1 MTPPDPPPADDGFAD
16 SPVSVCVPE
25 SCELDKSSAS
35 DDTPTDSDESIAPVI
50 ETPTGPAVAGSLT
63 VLSVH
68 YRSHKYVLESNHDDK
83 PRMAHGNVRI
93 PPSKS

>member
-25 SCELDKSSAS
+25 SCELDKSAAS
-35 DDTPTDSDESIAPVI
+35 DDTPTDSDESIAPFI

-63 VLSVH
+63 VLSWIVPLSLSLL
-68 YRSHKYVLESNHDDK
+68 R
-83 PRMAHGNVRI
+83 RIHGHRLSIEDQPVITSCRN
-93 PPSKS
+93 